1 MSKQPAEVQ
10 PIIYEIRGQRFVQD
24 SVLAK
29 LYGVS
34 TKRFNE
40 AFKRSRNRFPED
52 FAFQISR
59 EEFDAL
65 RSQIATSN
73 KGRGGRRYLPWVF
86 TEHGAL
92 MAANILRSDR
102 ATEMSVYVV
111 RAFVRLRELSLTNAT
126 ILKRLAEIDRTL
138 LVHDKAL
145 QELYRKLLPLLTPEP
160 LPEKRRIGFKLP
172 ED

>member
-1 MSKQPAEVQ
+1 MPKQPAEVQ

-111 RAFVRLRELSLTNAT
+111 RGSF
-126 ILKRLAEIDRTL
+126 
-138 LVHDKAL
+138 
-145 QELYRKLLPLLTPEP
+145 
-160 LPEKRRIGFKLP
+160 G
-172 ED
+172 